1 MDIDEN
7 YSKSSVAQN
16 VTSFQK
22 QKTTTSAEITHD
34 TSFVMTPEINEML
47 QRAQTYGVDPN
58 EQPLPY
64 SAYTNNAGC
73 DEQEEEEEEDYPI
86 QLIPI
91 DGGELTAEEDLL
103 VYRLENFF
111 TRNLVRDRIMPVV
124 QHKKPYSSRDLFWL
138 VTNYFR
144 ERQTRY
150 MVPDEEYP
158 IRLADDYKAWIDHYG
173 KANYDTYQRLGKQRY
188 FNVVC
193 AHDPSFC
200 FRETIAQMMWFEWA
214 IRRLVC
220 EYAEGHVDQIKK
232 HQKDANE
239 RNKER
244 KRAEGKSFKRQ
255 PLTQAPQRS
264 VRLYPGQVSLRVHY

>member
-1 MDIDEN
+1 MDVDEDFTEATHCAAPIDSC
-7 YSKSSVAQN
+7 SKKN
-16 VTSFQK
+16 K
-22 QKTTTSAEITHD
+22 QRTTAAEITAD
-34 TSFVMTPEINEML
+34 TPIVMTPALHNML
-47 QRAQTYGVDPN
+47 QRAQTYGVDPS

-64 SAYTNNAGC
+64 SAFQDASTAN
-73 DEQEEEEEEDYPI
+73 EPDYPI
-86 QLIPI
+86 QLVPL
-91 DGGELTAEEDLL
+91 DGGELTLEEDLL
-103 VYRLENFF
+103 VSRLQNFF

-124 QHKKPYSSRDLFWL
+124 QHNKAYSSRDLFWL

-193 AHDPSFC
+193 QEDASFC

-220 EYAEGHVDQIKK
+220 EYAEGHVEQIKK

-239 RNKER
+239 RNKQR
-244 KRAEGKSFKRQ
+244 KRTEGKAFKRQ

-264 VRLYPGQVSLRVHY
+264 VRLYPGQVSLRVNY

>member
-1 MDIDEN
+1 MDVDED
-7 YSKSSVAQN
+7 YY
-16 VTSFQK
+16 TSASAREEYATK
-22 QKTTTSAEITHD
+22 KTGNTAAEITED
-34 TSFVMTPEINEML
+34 MPIFMTPELNNML
-47 QRAQTYGVDPN
+47 QRAQTYGVDPH

-64 SAYTNNAGC
+64 SVIQDPSAAE
-73 DEQEEEEEEDYPI
+73 EQDYQI
-86 QLIPI
+86 QLVPI
-91 DGGELTAEEDLL
+91 DGGELTPEEDLL

-124 QHKKPYSSRDLFWL
+124 QHKKSYSSRDLFWL

-193 AHDPSFC
+193 MEDSTFC

-220 EYAEGHVDQIKK
+220 EYAEGHVEQIKK

-244 KRAEGKSFKRQ
+244 KRTEGKSFKRQ

-264 VRLYPGQVSLRVHY
+264 VRLYPGKVSLRVHY